1 MVAGIGLRG
10 QARKLTFLGSRLFA
24 GGSAMQREKTV
35 SLSSPVGMP
44 LRRREFFQATT
55 MALAAATTGG
65 FSSQASAQGG
75 KIEAQE
81 HWAKKGSVDLYI
93 YRKRLVGDGNAAKPV
108 LFLVHG
114 STFSCRGSYD
124 LQVPGRPNYSMMD
137 HFAALG
143 FDVWSMDHEGYGHSS
158 RTGSHAGILVG
169 VEDLRAAMPVVE
181 SVTGRNTVMM
191 LGASSGAIRAGAFA
205 VAEPAR
211 VERVVLN
218 ALTYTGENAPEIER
232 RRKVADQYRANPRRP
247 ISLASIQRIFD
258 RDKPGS
264 SEPEVAQALADFELK
279 FGDTV
284 PTGTYLDMA
293 VNMPMVD
300 PLKLKCPVCLVRAEH
315 DGNASEEE
323 LLRFYKALPNTDKQF
338 IMIAGIAHSGG
349 LGINRHRLWH
359 VVHAFL
365 TYPPMRNA

>member
-1 MVAGIGLRG
+1 MTITKPTPVPSASHDPL
-10 QARKLTFLGSRLFA
+10 LG
-24 GGSAMQREKTV
+24 
-35 SLSSPVGMP
+35 
-44 LRRREFFQATT
+44 RREFMQ
-55 MALAAATTGG
+55 AATAVAVAGAAGG
-65 FSSQASAQGG
+65 LGAQTWAQGR

-81 HWAKKGSVDLYI
+81 HWAKKGSVDLYL
-93 YRKRLVGDGNAAKPV
+93 YRKRAVGDGDNPKPV

-124 LQVPGRPNYSMMD
+124 LQVPGRSNYSMMD
-137 HFAALG
+137 HFAGLG

-158 RTGSHAGILVG
+158 RTNSHSGILVG
-169 VEDLRAAMPVVE
+169 VEDLKAAMPVVE
-181 SVTGRNTVMM
+181 KVTGRSTVLMH
-191 LGASSGAIRAGAFA
+191 GQSSGAIRAGAFA
-205 VAEPAR
+205 AAEPQH
-211 VERVVLN
+211 VERVVLD

-232 RRKVADQYRANPRRP
+232 RRKMADQYRANPRRP
-247 ISLASIQRIFD
+247 ISLATIQRIFD

-284 PTGTYLDMA
+284 PSGTYLDMA

-300 PLKLKCPVCLVRAEH
+300 PAKLRCPVCLIRAEH
-315 DGNASEEE
+315 DGNASVEE
-323 LLRFYKALPNTDKQF
+323 LLRFYSALPNTDKQF